1 MKKSDMLAEL
11 LAFMQ
16 TQDHSWREEWYVS
29 DRELVAKVIERFST
43 EHLGMPLTLDSGPIQ
58 KVEPKV
64 NRQELM
70 QSLVPHV
77 TEMLRKSND
86 TPKL

>member
-29 DRELVAKVIERFST
+29 DREMVAKVIERFSA
-43 EHLGMPLTLDSGPIQ
+43 EHLGMPLNLDSGPIQ

-64 NRQELM
+64 DRKEIM

-77 TEMLRKSND
+77 TEMLKGK
-86 TPKL
+86 P